1 MFYCLLKYVL
11 LGPLLRLLF
20 RPRIEGL
27 ENVPATGAAIVAG
40 NHLSFSDHFL
50 MPAILKRRITFL
62 AKAEYFTGPGIKG
75 RLTAFF
81 FRSAGQIPV
90 DRSSREAGQAA
101 VREGLGVLRKGE
113 LLGIY
118 PEGTRS
124 HDGRLYKGKVG
135 VAVMALTAGVP
146 VVPCAMIGTFEAQ
159 PPGRLIPRIRPVT
172 IRFGKPLEFSRFA
185 GMEDQKAVLRA
196 VTDEIM
202 YAILTLSE
210 QEYVDQYAAIVK
222 SRQAGERGERE
233 RRFPRAPSADTAR
246 TPGPPVAR
254 GAGGA
259 QDTPGPRY
267 SAAIPKRCC
276 SRGADGTS
284 RTRDTVLVTSSS
296 PGSSAPSRASRRSR
310 SAAETSATSGLP
322 CRVTTTRSPP

>member
-1 MFYCLLKYVL
+1 MFYYVLKYVL

-27 ENVPATGAAIVAG
+27 DHVPASGAAIVAG

-50 MPAILKRRITFL
+50 MPAVLRRRITFL
-62 AKAEYFTGPGIKG
+62 AKAEYFTGPGLKG

-90 DRSSREAGQAA
+90 DRSGKEAGRAA
-101 VREGLGVLRKGE
+101 IREGLGVLSGDE

-135 VAVMALTAGVP
+135 VAVMALRAGVP

-159 PPGRLIPRIRPVT
+159 PPGRKIPRLHPVV
-172 IRFGKPLEFSRFA
+172 IRFGEPLDFSRYE
-185 GMEDQKAVLRA
+185 GLEGEKAVLRA

-202 YAILTLSE
+202 YAILSLSG
-210 QEYVDQYAAIVK
+210 QEYVDRYAADVK
-222 SRQAGERGERE
+222 AEEAEKTAKGP
-233 RRFPRAPSADTAR
+233 RFPRRPHR
-246 TPGPPVAR
+246 
-254 GAGGA
+254 
-259 QDTPGPRY
+259 
-267 SAAIPKRCC
+267 
-276 SRGADGTS
+276 
-284 RTRDTVLVTSSS
+284 
-296 PGSSAPSRASRRSR
+296 
-310 SAAETSATSGLP
+310 
-322 CRVTTTRSPP
+322 

>member
-1 MFYCLLKYVL
+1 VFYYVLKYVI

-27 ENVPATGAAIVAG
+27 EHIPADGAAIVAG

-50 MPAILKRRITFL
+50 MPAIIKRRITFL

-75 RLTAFF
+75 RLTAAF

-90 DRSSREAGQAA
+90 DRSGKDAGQAA
-101 VREGLGVLRKGE
+101 IREGLGVLGKGE

-146 VVPCAMIGTFEAQ
+146 VVPCAMVGTFEIQ
-159 PPGRLIPRIRPVT
+159 PPGQVVPKIKRVT
-172 IRFGKPLEFSRFA
+172 IRFGKPLDFSRYA
-185 GMEDQKAVLRA
+185 GMENEKAVLRA

-202 YAILTLSE
+202 YEILALSG
-210 QEYVDQYAAIVK
+210 QEYVDEYAAKVK
-222 SRQAGERGERE
+222 AAQAEQQQSRKFPWL
-233 RRFPRAPSADTAR
+233 RRR
-246 TPGPPVAR
+246 
-254 GAGGA
+254 
-259 QDTPGPRY
+259 
-267 SAAIPKRCC
+267 
-276 SRGADGTS
+276 
-284 RTRDTVLVTSSS
+284 
-296 PGSSAPSRASRRSR
+296 
-310 SAAETSATSGLP
+310 
-322 CRVTTTRSPP
+322 

>member
-1 MFYCLLKYVL
+1 MFYYVLKHVL
-11 LGPLLRLLF
+11 LGPLLRLAF

-27 ENVPATGAAIVAG
+27 EHIPSSGGAIVAG

-75 RLTAFF
+75 RLTAAF

-90 DRSSREAGQAA
+90 DRSGKEAGQAA
-101 VREGLGVLRKGE
+101 IREGLGVLRQGE

-135 VAVMALTAGVP
+135 VAAMALKARVP

-159 PPGRLIPRIRPVT
+159 PPGQKIPNLHPVV
-172 IRFGKPLEFSRFA
+172 IRFGEPLDFSRYA
-185 GMEDQKAVLRA
+185 GMENEKAILRA

-202 YAILTLSE
+202 YAILTLSG
-210 QEYVDQYAAIVK
+210 QEYVDRYAADVK
-222 SRQAGERGERE
+222 AEAAAESAERA
-233 RRFPRAPSADTAR
+233 RRFPRMPLS
-246 TPGPPVAR
+246 
-254 GAGGA
+254 
-259 QDTPGPRY
+259 
-267 SAAIPKRCC
+267 
-276 SRGADGTS
+276 
-284 RTRDTVLVTSSS
+284 
-296 PGSSAPSRASRRSR
+296 
-310 SAAETSATSGLP
+310 
-322 CRVTTTRSPP
+322 

>member
-1 MFYCLLKYVL
+1 MFYHLLKYVL
-11 LGPLLRLLF
+11 LGPVLRLVF

-27 ENVPATGAAIVAG
+27 DHVPESGAAIIAG

-62 AKAEYFTGPGIKG
+62 AKAEYFTGPGLKG

-90 DRSSREAGQAA
+90 DRSGKEAGQAA
-101 VREGLGVLRKGE
+101 VREGLKVLGRGE

-135 VAVMALTAGVP
+135 VAVMALKAGAP

-159 PPGRLIPRIRPVT
+159 PPGRKIPKLRPIT
-172 IRFGKPLEFSRFA
+172 IRFGEPLEFSRYE
-185 GMEDQKAVLRA
+185 GMEDEKAVLRA

-202 YAILTLSE
+202 YAVLELSG
-210 QEYVDQYAAIVK
+210 QEYVDRYAAEVK
-222 SRQAGERGERE
+222 AEAEAAKT
-233 RRFPRAPSADTAR
+233 RRFAR
-246 TPGPPVAR
+246 R
-254 GAGGA
+254 H
-259 QDTPGPRY
+259 
-267 SAAIPKRCC
+267 
-276 SRGADGTS
+276 
-284 RTRDTVLVTSSS
+284 
-296 PGSSAPSRASRRSR
+296 
-310 SAAETSATSGLP
+310 
-322 CRVTTTRSPP
+322 

>member
-1 MFYCLLKYVL
+1 MFYHLLKHVL

-27 ENVPATGAAIVAG
+27 ENVPSEGAAIVAG

-62 AKAEYFTGPGIKG
+62 AKAEYFTGPGLKG

-90 DRSSREAGQAA
+90 DRSGRDAGQAA
-101 VREGLGVLRKGE
+101 LREGLAVLARGE

-135 VAVMALTAGVP
+135 VAAMALGAGVP
-146 VVPCAMIGTFEAQ
+146 VVPCAMVGTFEVQ
-159 PPGRLIPRIRPVT
+159 PPGQKIPRVRRVT
-172 IRFGKPLEFSRFA
+172 IRFGRPLDFSRYA
-185 GMEDQKAVLRA
+185 GLEGERAVLRA

-202 YAILTLSE
+202 YAILGLSG
-210 QEYVDQYAAIVK
+210 QEYVDRYAAEVK
-222 SRQAGERGERE
+222 AEAEEARKKA
-233 RRFPRAPSADTAR
+233 RR
-246 TPGPPVAR
+246 
-254 GAGGA
+254 
-259 QDTPGPRY
+259 
-267 SAAIPKRCC
+267 
-276 SRGADGTS
+276 
-284 RTRDTVLVTSSS
+284 RTR
-296 PGSSAPSRASRRSR
+296 
-310 SAAETSATSGLP
+310 
-322 CRVTTTRSPP
+322 

>member
-1 MFYCLLKYVL
+1 MFYHLLKYVF

-27 ENVPATGAAIVAG
+27 ENIPAEGAAIVAG

-62 AKAEYFTGPGIKG
+62 AKAEYFTGPGLKG

-90 DRSSREAGQAA
+90 DRSGRDAGRAA
-101 VREGLGVLRKGE
+101 IREGLAVLARGE

-135 VAVMALTAGVP
+135 VAAMALGAGVP
-146 VVPCAMIGTFEAQ
+146 VVPCAMVGTFEIQ
-159 PPGRLIPRIRPVT
+159 PPGQKIPNIRPVT
-172 IRFGKPLEFSRFA
+172 IRFGRPLDFSRYA
-185 GMEDQKAVLRA
+185 GMEGERAVLRA

-202 YAILTLSE
+202 YAVLELSG
-210 QEYVDQYAAIVK
+210 QEYVDRYAAEVK
-222 SRQAGERGERE
+222 AEEEEARKKA
-233 RRFPRAPSADTAR
+233 RR
-246 TPGPPVAR
+246 
-254 GAGGA
+254 
-259 QDTPGPRY
+259 
-267 SAAIPKRCC
+267 
-276 SRGADGTS
+276 
-284 RTRDTVLVTSSS
+284 RTR
-296 PGSSAPSRASRRSR
+296 
-310 SAAETSATSGLP
+310 
-322 CRVTTTRSPP
+322 